1 MLGQSQILD
10 TAQSILRGGTR
21 AWYVSKMLLHP
32 ALAASLQAVPDVQAY
47 FMGPHRGGKLNRLAS
62 WYDSH
67 SVQLTNSHTGN
78 GRIHAKF
85 CVVEYPDGQRAALTG
100 SHNFN
105 ARGVR
110 WGTSE
115 LALLTTEQSVCDMLV
130 DFAEQL
136 PNS

>member
-1 MLGQSQILD
+1 MYRRTLWARI
-10 TAQSILRGGTR
+10 
-21 AWYVSKMLLHP
+21 V
-32 ALAASLQAVPDVQAY
+32 
-47 FMGPHRGGKLNRLAS
+47 GGKLNRLAS
-62 WYDSH
+62 WCDAH
-67 SVQLTNSHTGN
+67 TVQLANSHTGN

-130 DFAEQL
+130 DFTEQL